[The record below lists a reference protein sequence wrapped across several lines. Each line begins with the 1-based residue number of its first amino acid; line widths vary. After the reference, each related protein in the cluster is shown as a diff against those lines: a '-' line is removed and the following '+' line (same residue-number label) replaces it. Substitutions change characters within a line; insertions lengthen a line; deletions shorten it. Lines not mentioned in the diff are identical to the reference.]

1 MQRRHLLL
9 GGSAS
14 LLAATLPGCGGGGSD
29 ATAAATGADTLSSA
43 ADARRGTPSDAGAT
57 GTASGTT
64 TTTATAATKARVIVV
79 GGGMAGATVAKYLRL
94 WSGNTIDVTLVD
106 RNARYT
112 SNIMSSMVLTG
123 QRTLASLGYGYGT
136 LASRYGVKFVAD
148 EVLAIDPVNTTVTL
162 RAGGVLKADRIVLA
176 PGIAFDDVPGLSD
189 PTRMPHAWQAGAQ
202 TTLLAQQLAA
212 MPAGGTVALTIPATP
227 YRCPPG
233 PYERACLLADW
244 LRQRKPGSKL
254 LVLDANADIVTE
266 RDNFSRAFLGLHGQ
280 VIEYRPNAVIDHV
293 DPAAMTLY
301 LTDGSRVAA
310 SVVNLIPRQRAGA
323 LVAATGLATA
333 TGGRFAPVDVL
344 SYACT
349 VPGAQNVHVIGDAS
363 ATTQPK
369 AGHIANQEAKVC
381 AYAIVR
387 LVSGGLPDPEPVTN
401 SACFSTIT
409 MSQASWLTA
418 GFQYDPVARAMAPVA
433 AAGGASNGWSSD
445 SFEDMGTWFKSL
457 MSDTF
462 A

>member
-9 GGSAS
+9 GGSAA
-14 LLAATLPGCGGGGSD
+14 LLAASLPGCGGGGDGS
-29 ATAAATGADTLSSA
+29 ATAEAAATDTRSSMA
-43 ADARRGTPSDAGAT
+43 AVRG
-57 GTASGTT
+57 
-64 TTTATAATKARVIVV
+64 TTATAAAAAPQARVIVV

-136 LASRYGVKFVAD
+136 LTSRYGVRFVAD

-162 RAGGVLKADRIVLA
+162 RHGGVLKADRIVLA
-176 PGIAFDDVPGLSD
+176 PGIAFDAVPGL
-189 PTRMPHAWQAGAQ
+189 TEAARMPHAWQAGVQ

-212 MPAGGTVALTIPATP
+212 LPAGGTVALTIPATP

-266 RDNFSRAFLGLHGQ
+266 RDNFSRAFLGLHGR

-293 DPAAMTLY
+293 DPAAMALH
-301 LTDGSRVAA
+301 LADGSRVTAQ
-310 SVVNLIPRQRAGA
+310 VVNLIPRQRAGA
-323 LVAATGLATA
+323 LVAAAGLATA

-381 AYAIVR
+381 ADAIVR

-409 MSQASWLTA
+409 MTQASWLAA

-433 AAGGASNGWSSD
+433 AAGGASQGWSGD
-445 SFEDMGTWFKSL
+445 HFEDMGIWFRAL
-457 MSDTF
+457 MADSF